1 MDNIILC
8 MNAVLPLF
16 LIIALGYTAR
26 RLGMIQQEDV
36 LKMNKLAFYFF
47 MPFILFGNIY
57 NADLEAAIRPQ
68 LILFAVV
75 CIVAAFLLAALI
87 TPLFIKNKAKHGV
100 IIQGIFRSNHVI
112 VGLPIAA
119 ALLPGQDLSS
129 VAVLIV
135 IVVAEYN
142 VLSVICLS
150 IFSGKKTGV
159 LETVLKIIKNPLMVA
174 SAIGLLLIAFDL
186 RLPVAVER
194 AVNDLSK
201 VGGPLALFLLGAFLD
216 FSSFEEMRKE
226 LFFACFCRLI
236 LMPAIF
242 LTLAY
247 FMGFRGI
254 EFAALLGAFAA
265 SSAVNSFILAQQ
277 MGGDAKLAGAIVVMT
292 STLCPF
298 TIFIWSILAKTIGA
312 I

>member
-8 MNAVLPLF
+8 INAIMPLF

-26 RLGMIQQEDV
+26 KLGMIQLEDV
-36 LKMNKLAFYFF
+36 LKMNKVAFYFF

-68 LILFAVV
+68 LIMFAVI
-75 CIVAAFLLAALI
+75 CIAAAFLLAALI
-87 TPLFIKNKAKHGV
+87 TPLFIKDKSKHGV
-100 IIQGIFRSNHVI
+100 VIQGIFRSNHVI

-119 ALLPGQDLSS
+119 ALLPGEDLSS

-150 IFSGKKTGV
+150 VFGGKKTGV

-174 SAIGLLLIAFDL
+174 SAIGLILLAFDL
-186 RLPVAVER
+186 RLPVVVER

-201 VGGPLALFLLGAFLD
+201 VGGPLALFLLGAFID
-216 FSSFEEMRKE
+216 FDSFKELRRE
-226 LFFACFCRLI
+226 LFFTCFCRLI
-236 LMPAIF
+236 VMPAIF

-247 FMGFRGI
+247 FVGFRGI

-265 SSAVNSFILAQQ
+265 SSAVNSFTMAQQ
-277 MGGDAKLAGAIVVMT
+277 MGGDAKLAGAIVILT

-298 TIFIWSILAKTIGA
+298 TIFIWSMLSKISGA